1 MKKVLAVFIFQTI
14 FLIVIAH
21 ISGILISAAEEAR
34 SMSDYTQ
41 YMTVVTLKRLVIL
54 ISCISVGVSSVLIS
68 KMRPPLRKIR
78 GAARAGYI
86 LLLAFTAV
94 MMLYPLLMI
103 HVYPVYAVLIAT
115 HLQLFGTQADFTYL
129 YGALFV
135 AMLFPKKND

>member
-78 GAARAGYI
+78 GAARAEYI

-115 HLQLFGTQADFTYL
+115 HLQLFATQADFTYL
-129 YGALFV
+129 YGALFA
-135 AMLFPKKND
+135 AMLF